1 MDTPWTMHCD
11 LVIVGAG
18 VAGLSAA
25 VAARD
30 HGLTTVIVDKGRW
43 QEGAR
48 TIPRYPNAA
57 TKIAQGGIAVTG
69 LSDIELDTSLDE
81 ALGLHVADTL
91 DAGAGLCDKEAVT
104 SIIGGAQKPYR
115 NSSMQAPTSTPP
127 RKDH

>member
-57 TKIAQGGIAVTG
+57 TKIC
-69 LSDIELDTSLDE
+69 LLYTSP
-81 ALGLHVADTL
+81 
-91 DAGAGLCDKEAVT
+91 
-104 SIIGGAQKPYR
+104 S
-115 NSSMQAPTSTPP
+115 P
-127 RKDH
+127 RD

>member
-1 MDTPWTMHCD
+1 MHCD

-81 ALGLHVADTL
+81 ALGLHAVSYTHLTL
-91 DAGAGLCDKEAVT
+91 
-104 SIIGGAQKPYR
+104 
-115 NSSMQAPTSTPP
+115 PTICSV
-127 RKDH
+127 

>member
-1 MDTPWTMHCD
+1 MHCD

-69 LSDIELDTSLDE
+69 LSDIELDTSLTKPS
-81 ALGLHVADTL
+81 AYTSPTL
-91 DAGAGLCDKEAVT
+91 STLAPGSATKRPSPPLSA
-104 SIIGGAQKPYR
+104 GAQKPYR

>member
-1 MDTPWTMHCD
+1 MHCD

-48 TIPRYPNAA
+48 TIPRYP
-57 TKIAQGGIAVTG
+57 KCR
-69 LSDIELDTSLDE
+69 
-81 ALGLHVADTL
+81 H
-91 DAGAGLCDKEAVT
+91 
-104 SIIGGAQKPYR
+104 
-115 NSSMQAPTSTPP
+115 
-127 RKDH
+127 